1 MLCIAGIGLM
11 TLTDG
16 FSSDMAYMKGNIF
29 CLICGVAY
37 EVHIV
42 ATERAVRH
50 EGADSLRLSI
60 LQLGTTGVISLIFS
74 FIIEEPCLPHSESV
88 WFSATVLGLLC
99 TVLAFVIQTSAQ
111 KYTSA
116 SHVGVILSLEPL
128 IAGFVAFAFA
138 GETMTLQGYFGA
150 ALMAAGIFVMEID
163 FKEIFGPSA

>member
-1 MLCIAGIGLM
+1 MVSCSTIGI
-11 TLTDG
+11 
-16 FSSDMAYMKGNIF
+16 S
-29 CLICGVAY
+29 
-37 EVHIV
+37 
-42 ATERAVRH
+42 VRKH
-50 EGADSLRLSI
+50 GSISYSTRSI
-60 LQLGTTGVISLIFS
+60 LKKGTTGVVSLIFS

-111 KYTSA
+111 KNTSA